1 MFNWIAETVVY
12 DILKLPQ
19 EDNLASALHFFIYDS
34 LKILVLIF
42 LVVSVITFIR
52 TFFKDESLRN
62 FMQKAKFG
70 SGNFAAALFGAVTP
84 FCSCSSIP
92 IFIGFLKARIPIGIA
107 FSFLI
112 TSPLVN
118 EVAFV
123 IMGGLF
129 GWDLALLYAISGI
142 TLGVIGGLFI
152 GSLKLDKEIILNDDL
167 QTKKINEMPKKFDKK
182 VKFSLKEGFKTFKKL
197 LPYVLGGVAIGA
209 LIHGFVP
216 QEFFMEYIGKY
227 SILSVPVA
235 ALVGVPIYAG
245 CSTVVP
251 LIFGITANGVPLGT
265 SLAFMMSIA
274 GLSFPEAIILKRVM
288 TVKLLAIFF
297 SSVTIGIIIIGYLFN
312 YI

>member
-1 MFNWIAETVVY
+1 MFNWIAETIVY
-12 DILKLPQ
+12 NILKLPQ
-19 EDNLASALHFFIYDS
+19 EDRLASALHFFIYDS
-34 LKILVLIF
+34 LKILILIF

-52 TFFKDESLRN
+52 TFFKDESLRK

-129 GWDLALLYAISGI
+129 GWDLALLYAFSGI
-142 TLGVIGGLFI
+142 TLGVIGGLLL

-197 LPYVLGGVAIGA
+197 LPYVLGGVAVGA

-216 QEFFMEYIGKY
+216 QEFFMEFIGKY
-227 SILSVPVA
+227 SILSVPIA
-235 ALVGVPIYAG
+235 TLVGVPIYAG

-274 GLSFPEAIILKRVM
+274 GLSLPEAIILKRVM
-288 TVKLLAIFF
+288 SVKLLAIFF
-297 SSVTIGIIIIGYLFN
+297 SSVAVGIIIIGYLFN
-312 YI
+312 FI